1 MKEELDRE
9 KSFKKLEQ
17 AAEGLR
23 GAPNL
28 DDQTSPAIKKW
39 RDTKASLPKK
49 HVKDFY
55 EKAHQD
61 SQNDKEWQE
70 QQKYEKLYEK
80 EIRPNTSLVHFWLG
94 EKIVKEKKIAQ

>member
-9 KSFKKLEQ
+9 KSFEKLEQ

-70 QQKYEKLYEK
+70 QQNMKNYTKKKLGL
-80 EIRPNTSLVHFWLG
+80 TLV
-94 EKIVKEKKIAQ
+94 

>member
-9 KSFKKLEQ
+9 KSFEKLEQ

-39 RDTKASLPKK
+39 RDTKASLPK
-49 HVKDFY
+49 
-55 EKAHQD
+55 
-61 SQNDKEWQE
+61 NM
-70 QQKYEKLYEK
+70 
-80 EIRPNTSLVHFWLG
+80 
-94 EKIVKEKKIAQ
+94 